1 MESFVLPVCVLLV
14 LLSLIKETL
23 LGWHG
28 SFVEEKLE
36 KGMAG
41 NSIVVILDHLE
52 GTPSFVVYDKLFFD
66 FFLIDKVVFRFWSF
80 IYNRSSRLVGF
91 LLKGV

>member
-41 NSIVVILDHLE
+41 NSIVVILDIWKE
-52 GTPSFVVYDKLFFD
+52 
-66 FFLIDKVVFRFWSF
+66 
-80 IYNRSSRLVGF
+80 
-91 LLKGV
+91 LLPL